1 MIQLIILLRRT
12 LFLTCR
18 LPDKWLH
25 ANYNSEAV
33 QWNSYKEQRTE
44 WQLIIDIFVT

>member
-33 QWNSYKEQRTE
+33 QGIPAQNRG
-44 WQLIIDIFVT
+44 LNDN